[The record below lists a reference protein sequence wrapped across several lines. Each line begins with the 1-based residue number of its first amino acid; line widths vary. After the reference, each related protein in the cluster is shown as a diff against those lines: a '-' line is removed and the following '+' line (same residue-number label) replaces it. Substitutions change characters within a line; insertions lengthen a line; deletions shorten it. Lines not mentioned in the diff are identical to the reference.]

1 MSHKTNLIVDIL
13 SAYLLFTYLLTYL
26 PADQTFRNLS
36 HETLQNCKEGVED
49 GVSMHGIGRGEEGQL
64 GSRGTGV

>member
-1 MSHKTNLIVDIL
+1 MSHKTNLSVDIH
-13 SAYLLFTYLLTYL
+13 TCCLLTYL

>member
-1 MSHKTNLIVDIL
+1 MSHKTNFSVDIL
-13 SAYLLFTYLLTYL
+13 SAYLLFTYL

-36 HETLQNCKEGVED
+36 HETLQNYKEGVED

-64 GSRGTGV
+64 GSRGTGA